1 MAGHGLQI
9 FFTARRFF
17 SKNYCQQ
24 KLLIEASIYLLATR
38 CLLVIMPFRRLAAFL
53 GKELKSDAVPRD
65 IGIEIAEKVK
75 WSIDRASRHLPVR
88 LVCLPRGIAAYLML
102 RRRRVDIQLYYGI
115 SNQIDRLYAGH
126 VWVQYGNLGVIGC
139 EQLEQYTVL
148 MTFPNNRVD
157 RPVSGDLTHHKRRKH
172 HGNER

>member
-1 MAGHGLQI
+1 MGRHGQQI
-9 FFTARRFF
+9 FFTARRFL
-17 SKNYCQQ
+17 SKNFCQQ
-24 KLLIEASIYLLATR
+24 KLLIEASFYLLAAR
-38 CLLVIMPFRRLAAFL
+38 CLLAIMPFRRLAAL
-53 GKELKSDAVPRD
+53 LDKELKSDRVPQD

-75 WSIDRASRHLPVR
+75 WSIDCASRHLPIR

-126 VWVQYGNLGVIGC
+126 VWVQYGSFAIIGC

-148 MTFPNNRVD
+148 LTFPNNRVG
-157 RPVSGDLTHHKRRKH
+157 RSASGDLKH
-172 HGNER
+172 PKKEETP